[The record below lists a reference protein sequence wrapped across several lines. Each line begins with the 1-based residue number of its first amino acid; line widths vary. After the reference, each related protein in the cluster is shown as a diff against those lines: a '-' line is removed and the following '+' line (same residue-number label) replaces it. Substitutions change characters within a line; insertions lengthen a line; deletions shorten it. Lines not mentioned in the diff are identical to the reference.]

1 MTLPRCCVLFL
12 RRAVLLLAV
21 LLLAG
26 QPAFSQTTALTIRLY
41 SLHPEHHIRVEASA
55 GQLTWRACEKC
66 RANASETLSIEATA
80 QGIRIAGNSDAPT
93 QQRLFL
99 EGSYRLV
106 PEQGLRLAAS
116 FPLQF
121 KAERGLLVILATV
134 PLEDYVAAALAGESG
149 NFTSPE
155 SLKAMAV
162 AIRTYAARFRPR
174 HQPEGFDFCD
184 NTHCQTL
191 NLKGISSQ
199 ARSAVEATHGQLL
212 WSHGMPAA
220 TFYHQ
225 NCGGTLA
232 AGSEAWPDLDAPYLR
247 QHDDP
252 YCRRASL
259 LPWKAQLNRREL
271 EKALREQRLAVPQAW
286 SKLEITARTPSGRV
300 RKLTFHSPSL
310 PPQLISGSSLRFAIG
325 RHFGWNQVRSDLYEV
340 ETTEDSVIFTG
351 RGAGHGVGLCQ
362 AGAEQMAKEGLSYR
376 RILEFYYPGA
386 SVALTA
392 QGLQWEKR
400 QSEHFEL
407 LTTQPGPDAQLLSV
421 AENLLTVLEAD
432 LGWRLNFKPQIKI
445 YPTLDA
451 YRNST
456 GQPGWIAAYTR
467 GSVISLQPL
476 DTLRNKSILEST
488 LRHEFT
494 HLLVEARAH
503 PGTPLWFRE
512 GLVLY
517 LADPRQN
524 VAPVMM
530 TEKAMEAALQHPADR
545 QALEKTYAAA
555 RTKVV
560 QIIQKNGRGAVLGW
574 LSSGLP
580 AS

>member
-1 MTLPRCCVLFL
+1 
-12 RRAVLLLAV
+12 
-21 LLLAG
+21 
-26 QPAFSQTTALTIRLY
+26 
-41 SLHPEHHIRVEASA
+41 
-55 GQLTWRACEKC
+55 
-66 RANASETLSIEATA
+66 
-80 QGIRIAGNSDAPT
+80 
-93 QQRLFL
+93 
-99 EGSYRLV
+99 
-106 PEQGLRLAAS
+106 
-116 FPLQF
+116 
-121 KAERGLLVILATV
+121 
-134 PLEDYVAAALAGESG
+134 
-149 NFTSPE
+149 
-155 SLKAMAV
+155 
-162 AIRTYAARFRPR
+162 
-174 HQPEGFDFCD
+174 
-184 NTHCQTL
+184 
-191 NLKGISSQ
+191 
-199 ARSAVEATHGQLL
+199 
-212 WSHGMPAA
+212 
-220 TFYHQ
+220 
-225 NCGGTLA
+225 
-232 AGSEAWPDLDAPYLR
+232 
-247 QHDDP
+247 
-252 YCRRASL
+252 
-259 LPWKAQLNRREL
+259 
-271 EKALREQRLAVPQAW
+271 
-286 SKLEITARTPSGRV
+286 
-300 RKLTFHSPSL
+300 
-310 PPQLISGSSLRFAIG
+310 IG

-421 AENLLTVLEAD
+421 AENLLTVLESD

-524 VAPVMM
+524 VA
-530 TEKAMEAALQHPADR
+530 
-545 QALEKTYAAA
+545 
-555 RTKVV
+555 
-560 QIIQKNGRGAVLGW
+560 
-574 LSSGLP
+574 
-580 AS
+580 